1 MRCFIFVVNFV
12 KDKAGHGLPQWTFWS
27 GKQELRDFAKSQSKS
42 IGDLQMQ
49 LDFLWK
55 ELKDS
60 YTAVLTVLQ
69 EAEKVKEASDA
80 VLLWYERPADTSDAV
95 QEKRAGYGK
104 GYYDKYAGKPID
116 SGEPSGEVIRWYRV
130 RKTWADSKTQK
141 GAYKILD
148 NAKKCA
154 EQNQGYKVFD
164 ADGKV
169 VYEPKAA
176 EPEVKVPFLVR
187 VSVPDLNIRTGP
199 GTDYSRTVLYTGI
212 GTFTIVEVKEGKG
225 SSEGLGR
232 LKSGAGWIALS
243 LVKKL

>member
-1 MRCFIFVVNFV
+1 M
-12 KDKAGHGLPQWTFWS
+12 
-27 GKQELRDFAKSQSKS
+27 
-42 IGDLQMQ
+42 
-49 LDFLWK
+49 
-55 ELKDS
+55 
-60 YTAVLTVLQ
+60 
-69 EAEKVKEASDA
+69 
-80 VLLWYERPADTSDAV
+80 
-95 QEKRAGYGK
+95 
-104 GYYDKYAGKPID
+104 
-116 SGEPSGEVIRWYRV
+116 IRWYRV

-148 NAKKCA
+148 NAKKCT

-187 VSVPDLNIRTGP
+187 VSVSDLNIRTGP

-225 SSEGLGR
+225 SSEGWGR